1 QIWQWDDHEVTN
13 NYSDSKS
20 VANDARYTEKNVQLL
35 AARGQR
41 AFMEYAPMR
50 PFGAAMHQRLY
61 RRLPQGPLADIFVID
76 MRSHRGPNSHNLQAA
91 EGPDTDMLGRPQVQ
105 WLLDGL
111 KRSRATWKLIAS
123 DMPISLFVPDG
134 KDAEGRAQWEAVAN
148 SEHGA
153 PRGRELEMA
162 RLLKGIKDAG
172 IHNVVWLTADVHYTA
187 AHHFSPERA
196 SFQDFD
202 PFWEFVSGPLN
213 AGGFG
218 PNEMDKTF
226 GGEVVFQKSA
236 GHANSAPSEGF
247 QFFGQL
253 DIDHRSQ
260 ALTVVLKD
268 LDGKALYTKTL
279 EPQRS

>member
-1 QIWQWDDHEVTN
+1 
-13 NYSDSKS
+13 
-20 VANDARYTEKNVQLL
+20 VQLL

-134 KDAEGRAQWEAVAN
+134 KDAEGRAQW
-148 SEHGA
+148 
-153 PRGRELEMA
+153 
-162 RLLKGIKDAG
+162 
-172 IHNVVWLTADVHYTA
+172 
-187 AHHFSPERA
+187 
-196 SFQDFD
+196 
-202 PFWEFVSGPLN
+202 
-213 AGGFG
+213 
-218 PNEMDKTF
+218 
-226 GGEVVFQKSA
+226 
-236 GHANSAPSEGF
+236 
-247 QFFGQL
+247 
-253 DIDHRSQ
+253 
-260 ALTVVLKD
+260 
-268 LDGKALYTKTL
+268 
-279 EPQRS
+279 